1 MSNEQNKAI
10 PQKLFIAMETN
21 DQAALRELLAP
32 NFMAYHYGSPDPIN
46 REELLQALSMYSVAF
61 TDQEYTVKDQL
72 AEGDRVTTRTT
83 WEGTHSGEFMGLSP
97 TGKRIS
103 ASGIAISRIENGR
116 IVERWIEIDQLGM
129 LQQLGLVPSPQDAG

>member
-1 MSNEQNKAI
+1 MTSEQNKAI
-10 PQKLFIAMETN
+10 PRQLFQAMETN
-21 DQAALRELLAP
+21 DQGALKEVFAP
-32 NFMAYHYGSPDPIN
+32 NLKAHHYGSPDPLS
-46 REELLQALSMYSVAF
+46 REELLQALTMYAAAF
-61 TDQEYTVKDQL
+61 TDQKYTVKDQL

-83 WEGTHSGEFMGLSP
+83 WEGTHSGEFMGLPP

-129 LQQLGLVPSPQDAG
+129 LQQLGLVPLPQPSS